1 MFCLKESDTEETLHH
16 RRCLPLGPEHCH
28 KVHPVLPALGS
39 SLCPPALQGHED
51 GAGCWRLF
59 KPGENPQE
67 EEGRWGLTLG
77 RSGRG
82 LPLPAMII
90 SELQVGNTGSK
101 MNEESNSVELV
112 TGIGEEQG
120 RQVRVLQSAHQI
132 HMQILM
138 LALYS
143 INSLRGWR
151 CVDLKLCS
159 FMNHLRGIILAS
171 FNQTLTICLCSLLSV
186 FVGCS
191 SVSVLT
197 IDCEKAEFPWALLSS
212 VFSLAGE
219 IPVCSSSRA
228 TFFYGSHLPPC
239 QADKG
244 GLPSPYSS
252 QSTKARSSCKWM
264 LIVISILSTALQAR
278 VHLLRMLSVKQTT
291 VTCNITWVNET
302 RTLCSS
308 EEFGYY
314 YCIKLC

>member
-1 MFCLKESDTEETLHH
+1 
-16 RRCLPLGPEHCH
+16 
-28 KVHPVLPALGS
+28 
-39 SLCPPALQGHED
+39 
-51 GAGCWRLF
+51 
-59 KPGENPQE
+59 
-67 EEGRWGLTLG
+67 
-77 RSGRG
+77 
-82 LPLPAMII
+82 MII

-197 IDCEKAEFPWALLSS
+197 IDCEKAEFP
-212 VFSLAGE
+212 
-219 IPVCSSSRA
+219 
-228 TFFYGSHLPPC
+228 
-239 QADKG
+239 
-244 GLPSPYSS
+244 
-252 QSTKARSSCKWM
+252 
-264 LIVISILSTALQAR
+264 
-278 VHLLRMLSVKQTT
+278 
-291 VTCNITWVNET
+291 
-302 RTLCSS
+302 
-308 EEFGYY
+308 
-314 YCIKLC
+314 